1 MVCAHCYT
9 LFFLI
14 LLSHFV
20 VLLRYYKK
28 RMTVKYI
35 MWICTGEIKDGQQ
48 GKDRRGLSAL

>member
-28 RMTVKYI
+28 RMTVKDI
-35 MWICTGEIKDGQQ
+35 MWICTGEIKDGKQ